1 MALPVLTPEQ
11 RAEALEKA
19 AVARKARGELLA
31 AVKAGELTVSD
42 VLAKAETDEVA
53 KKTKVSAVVKALPGV
68 GPVRAAQ
75 ILEDLSIAETRQD
88 RRSRDESASC
98 ASGDHR
104 LTCSR
109 WSAPDGL
116 FRRLCCRWDDLL

>member
-53 KKTKVSAVVKALPGV
+53 KKTKVSALVKALPGV
-68 GPVRAAQ
+68 GPVKAAQ
-75 ILEDLSIAETRQD
+75 IIEERSLRPGGSAVSGRINVTRFW
-88 RRSRDESASC
+88 ASSSSSL
-98 ASGDHR
+98 AVVGR
-104 LTCSR
+104 
-109 WSAPDGL
+109 
-116 FRRLCCRWDDLL
+116 

>member
-19 AVARKARGELLA
+19 AAARKARGELLA

-42 VLAKAETDEVA
+42 VLAKADTDEVA
-53 KKTKVSAVVKALPGV
+53 KKTKVSALVKALPGV

-75 ILEDLSIAETRQD
+75 ILEELSIGETR
-88 RRSRDESASC
+88 RI
-98 ASGDHR
+98 G
-104 LTCSR
+104 
-109 WSAPDGL
+109 GL
-116 FRRLCCRWDDLL
+116 GTNQRHALLGIIA

>member
-19 AVARKARGELLA
+19 AVARKARGELLS

-53 KKTKVSAVVKALPGV
+53 KKTKVSALVRALPGV

-75 ILEDLSIAETRQD
+75 ILEELSIAETR
-88 RRSRDESASC
+88 RI
-98 ASGDHR
+98 G
-104 LTCSR
+104 
-109 WSAPDGL
+109 GL
-116 FRRLCCRWDDLL
+116 GTNQRHALLGIIV